1 MLFVVGESK
10 AGGDTIIRDDILPG
24 NEYKVL
30 CLSRSLHCY
39 SGCISDSVEYQD
51 ILLLIRISIIF
62 VNPDCELDLTSDCD
76 CHLIPGNKLCPGNIL
91 RAESCYVVTQDLAAP
106 ALSSPGKLGVIAPH
120 I

>member
-39 SGCISDSVEYQD
+39 SGCIADPGSVEYQD
-51 ILLLIRISIIF
+51 MLLLIR
-62 VNPDCELDLTSDCD
+62 NKYNLCE
-76 CHLIPGNKLCPGNIL
+76 PGL
-91 RAESCYVVTQDLAAP
+91 
-106 ALSSPGKLGVIAPH
+106 
-120 I
+120 